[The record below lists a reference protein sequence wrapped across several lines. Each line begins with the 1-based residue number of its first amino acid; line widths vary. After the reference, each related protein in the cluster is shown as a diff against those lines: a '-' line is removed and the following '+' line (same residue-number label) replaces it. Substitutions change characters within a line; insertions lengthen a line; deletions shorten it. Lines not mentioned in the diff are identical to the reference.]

1 MYLESGTLLL
11 TDKFENLNNMC
22 FKIYELD
29 PAKFLSAPVIA
40 WQAALKRP
48 KVKLDILT
56 DVDML
61 LMIQKGIRGRIYHSV
76 YRYAKVNNKYMKDYD
91 ENKQSSYI

>member
-1 MYLESGTLLL
+1 M
-11 TDKFENLNNMC
+11 
-22 FKIYELD
+22 
-29 PAKFLSAPVIA
+29 
-40 WQAALKRP
+40 
-48 KVKLDILT
+48 KLDLLA

-61 LMIQKGIRGRIYHSV
+61 LMIEKGVRGRIYHSV